1 MRIWNVRHIPSRFG
15 EYQREVHATSGG
27 IPGKHG
33 RRMSLRGQR
42 DGTQGRYRGHSTR
55 QGPNRG
61 SCPSHLRYM
70 ALRLS
75 IGGQELRTVTMKGK
89 PRVYSEEPCPRT
101 SREDGDGADP
111 CLSATKS
118 TSTRSPR
125 RSRVGRGAASTT
137 KGRLSP
143 SSSIKTLD
151 PLKPRRKQPEHQQS
165 GSEGSIY
172 DSRSHITCNSEP
184 PSKESPRSRT
194 HNPPSLRFPTPLSLA
209 IHPRVTPKSPPILF
223 PPSLPRANRHWGRSE
238 RLATSVEALPSAMQ
252 ESTQTTKASG
262 RCAATPPAAPSL
274 RGAPHWLP
282 APGGAG
288 NRAGA
293 AGLHALPRDNG
304 GVCRLSVEGVV
315 RRIECGVKNAY
326 PLGEGPTSF
335 RRTESSH
342 FSSIRPSLIL
352 TAPAHQNAIGP
363 LA

>member
-1 MRIWNVRHIPSRFG
+1 MEPIPACLLRRVPLRGAHDGVESAEAPLPPPRGVYPRAHPSRRSIRSNPG
-15 EYQREVHATSGG
+15 ENSQS
-27 IPGKHG
+27 I
-33 RRMSLRGQR
+33 SSR
-42 DGTQGRYRGHSTR
+42 DQ
-55 QGPNRG
+55 
-61 SCPSHLRYM
+61 
-70 ALRLS
+70 
-75 IGGQELRTVTMKGK
+75 K
-89 PRVYSEEPCPRT
+89 
-101 SREDGDGADP
+101 
-111 CLSATKS
+111 
-118 TSTRSPR
+118 
-125 RSRVGRGAASTT
+125 AASTT
-137 KGRLSP
+137 RGHISHVTASP
-143 SSSIKTLD
+143 H
-151 PLKPRRKQPEHQQS
+151 PR
-165 GSEGSIY
+165 
-172 DSRSHITCNSEP
+172 
-184 PSKESPRSRT
+184 
-194 HNPPSLRFPTPLSLA
+194 NPPDHAPTIPHLYDFPRPSPLSLA

-288 NRAGA
+288 NRAEA